1 MPGPAPSTHPT
12 STTTVRPYG
21 PVCALR
27 YHSDPFQNARRIVE
41 EEAAAA
47 IVEREK
53 AVRERERARANERAT
68 VPSVWGSVREAVH
81 EHTLRIGG
89 GVCRSTWRKER

>member
-1 MPGPAPSTHPT
+1 MADQEEIEI
-12 STTTVRPYG
+12 VVAAEAEQR
-21 PVCALR
+21 AQLLAE
-27 YHSDPFQNARRIVE
+27 ARQ
-41 EEAAAA
+41 AAAA

-81 EHTLRIGG
+81 EHTVRIGG